1 MRLRV
6 VIRDKLEVI
15 SLQTNNRKKKNQTE
29 IDTQPVSQAATI
41 EVIAGLFATLSEGL
55 GTLATALKV
64 QETRQQANI
73 SQADLQKVHE
83 ELYYLTKEVKK
94 ISKALDI

>member
-1 MRLRV
+1 M
-6 VIRDKLEVI
+6 
-15 SLQTNNRKKKNQTE
+15 QNNNRKKKSQTE
-29 IDTQPVSQAATI
+29 IDTQPISQAATI

-55 GTLATALKV
+55 GTLATALKI

-73 SQADLQKVHE
+73 SQADLQKIHE

>member
-1 MRLRV
+1 M
-6 VIRDKLEVI
+6 
-15 SLQTNNRKKKNQTE
+15 QTNNRKKKSQPE
-29 IDTQPVSQAATI
+29 IDTHPVSQAATI

-55 GTLATALKV
+55 GTLATALKI
-64 QETRQQANI
+64 QETKQQANI
-73 SQADLQKVHE
+73 SQADLQKIHE